1 MTRGGACALTMN
13 THSFIVMSNGSLTA
27 GSPVMNGALGMAL
40 DALRDEL
47 GLSVDDLA
55 LRTPYEGEALSM
67 TLLGEVPAHADH
79 LPSMARAMA
88 DVMEFQSRES
98 ASA

>member
-1 MTRGGACALTMN
+1 
-13 THSFIVMSNGSLTA
+13 
-27 GSPVMNGALGMAL
+27 MNGALGMAL

-55 LRTPYEGEALSM
+55 LRTPYEGVDLSV
-67 TLLGEVPAHADH
+67 TLLGEVPAPVGH

-88 DVMEFQSRES
+88 DVIEYQSREP
-98 ASA
+98 AGV